1 MLKTVASSE
10 EEYEHLNNS
19 FQKYA
24 HMAIKTEEIAVW
36 NNGFSQN
43 SVVMRDSVLVAMRLD

>member
-24 HMAIKTEEIAVW
+24 HMAIKTEEIAV
-36 NNGFSQN
+36 
-43 SVVMRDSVLVAMRLD
+43 